1 MYCMSSLGQL
11 STRLDRHLQVV
22 GELTRALLA
31 LRADLT
37 GKLDVLKLK
46 AVDVDKARTRIIE
59 FLEGL
64 TLALKGQTPTSEE
77 YRVILVKLKQAGEPF
92 TDWSEDFDKIINQL
106 RAQATVESSQL
117 DKIMRV
123 VGHLQGEAAE
133 DVRRL
138 RSR

>member
-1 MYCMSSLGQL
+1 MSSLGQL

-106 RAQATVESSQL
+106 RAQI
-117 DKIMRV
+117 DPGK
-123 VGHLQGEAAE
+123 
-133 DVRRL
+133 
-138 RSR
+138 

>member
-1 MYCMSSLGQL
+1 MSSLGQL
-11 STRLDRHLQVV
+11 STRLDHRLQVV

-37 GKLDVLKLK
+37 GKLEVLKLE
-46 AVDVDKARTRIIE
+46 ASDVDKARVTIIE
-59 FLEGL
+59 FLNGL
-64 TLALKGQTPTSEE
+64 SSTLKGKIPIHEDH
-77 YRVILVKLKQAGEPF
+77 RVILERLVQAGESLA
-92 TDWSEDFDKIINQL
+92 DWAEDFDAITTRLQ
-106 RAQATVESSQL
+106 AQAPLDASQL